1 MSIARLKMI
10 LDKAEQGKTMIEIQM
25 IEGGYEFVM
34 QSRVYTI
41 KVTSDIIDEIK
52 TVFGE
57 QSVTMRR

>member
-1 MSIARLKMI
+1 
-10 LDKAEQGKTMIEIQM
+10 M

-41 KVTSDIIDEIK
+41 KVTSDIIDELK